1 MTRREFREHT
11 AILTFVFEFYPE
23 DERKEQC
30 EAYADYAEIK
40 EEDRE
45 NLWKRVLAVEEKK
58 AEIDSFIDGA
68 SKKWRI
74 SRISKTDLML
84 LRVAVYEI
92 KFDLEI
98 PDKVSVNEAVELA
111 KIYGGDE
118 SPAFINGV
126 LAKFMTED
134 KSGEEK

>member
-11 AILTFVFEFYPE
+11 AILTFIFEFYPE
-23 DERKEQC
+23 AEQFKL
-30 EAYADYAEIK
+30 YADYAEIK

-45 NLWKRVLAVEEKK
+45 TLRQRVFEIEKKK
-58 AEIDSFIDGA
+58 AEIDGLIDSA

-74 SRISKTDLML
+74 QRISKTDLML
-84 LRVAVYEI
+84 LRVAIYEI
-92 KFDLEI
+92 KCDDEI

-118 SPAFINGV
+118 SPAFVNGV
-126 LAKFMTED
+126 LAKFMPKED
-134 KSGEEK
+134 NKEE

>member
-11 AILTFVFEFYPE
+11 AILTFIFEFYPE
-23 DERKEQC
+23 AEWTEQFKF
-30 EAYADYAEIK
+30 YADYAEIK

-45 NLWKRVLAVEEKK
+45 TLRQRVFEIEKKK
-58 AEIDSFIDGA
+58 AEIDGLIDSA

-74 SRISKTDLML
+74 QRISKTDLML
-84 LRVAVYEI
+84 LRVAIYEI
-92 KFDLEI
+92 KFDDEI

-118 SPAFINGV
+118 SPAFVNGV
-126 LAKFMTED
+126 LAKFMPKED
-134 KSGEEK
+134 NKEE

>member
-23 DERKEQC
+23 DEWKEQF

-74 SRISKTDLML
+74 SRISKT
-84 LRVAVYEI
+84 EI
-92 KFDLEI
+92 KFDAEI